1 MLQKRE
7 GREGKR
13 ELGGIKLAAAK
24 WAIQYSS
31 ANREAGFL

>member
-1 MLQKRE
+1 MLQKRK
-7 GREGKR
+7 GKERAR

-31 ANREAGFL
+31 ANGEAGSL